1 VYTFWLNLFFKGYS
15 TSSYDS
21 NKLTNNHSVKLQ
33 NEELALIEN
42 FIKIEHKIHVIIR
55 VLQKENIKFKIKQRN
70 YDVEEALLKINTF
83 FSFYNIT
90 KIYCLIPIE
99 VLKEK
104 IIICE
109 SSMYSK
115 AKFYATEIVVA
126 HNKL

>member
-1 VYTFWLNLFFKGYS
+1 MYTFWLNLYFKVYS

-70 YDVEEALLKINTF
+70 DDVEEALLKMNTF

-90 KIYCLIPIE
+90 KNYCLIPIE
-99 VLKEK
+99 DLKEK

-126 HNKL
+126 HN

>member
-1 VYTFWLNLFFKGYS
+1 MYTFRLNLYFKVYS

-42 FIKIEHKIHVIIR
+42 FIKIEHKIYVIIR

-70 YDVEEALLKINTF
+70 DDVEEALLKINAF

-90 KIYCLIPIE
+90 KNYCLIPIE
-99 VLKEK
+99 DLKEK

-109 SSMYSK
+109 STMYSK

-126 HNKL
+126 HN

>member
-1 VYTFWLNLFFKGYS
+1 MYTFWLKLYFKVYS

-42 FIKIEHKIHVIIR
+42 FIKIEHKIHVIIW
-55 VLQKENIKFKIKQRN
+55 VLQKDDIKFKIKQRN
-70 YDVEEALLKINTF
+70 DDVEEALLKMNTI

-90 KIYCLIPIE
+90 KNYCLIPIE
-99 VLKEK
+99 DLKEK

-126 HNKL
+126 HN